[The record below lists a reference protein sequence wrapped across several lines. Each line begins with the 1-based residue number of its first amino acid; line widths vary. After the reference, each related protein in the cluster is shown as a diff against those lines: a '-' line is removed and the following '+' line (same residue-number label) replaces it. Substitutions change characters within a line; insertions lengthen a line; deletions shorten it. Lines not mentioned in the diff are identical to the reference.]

1 MCLDRLYSDKEKKAF
16 LAKLPNEFIVWKL
29 MNKRGVRDYVAV
41 VFSTIFKAGL
51 NITRTKRNLYPSYA
65 LGYHSFF
72 KRAPALRWRKNVEVY
87 RTVPVKI
94 KKRWVRFIGTQHL
107 GDHRPVVIVTNRI
120 ICPDYIS
127 K

>member
-1 MCLDRLYSDKEKKAF
+1 MCLDRLYTNEEKKAF
-16 LAKLPNEFIVWKL
+16 LAKLPNEFTVWKVMRRL
-29 MNKRGVRDYVAV
+29 DSHKYDAV
-41 VFSTIFKAGL
+41 VWSVIFKAGL
-51 NITRTKRNLYPSYA
+51 NITRTIENSYPPYA

-72 KRAPALRWRKNVEVY
+72 KREPALRWRRQHEFY

-94 KKRWVRFIGTQHL
+94 KKRWVRFIGTQSL
-107 GDHRPVVIVTNRI
+107 GGHRPVVIVTNRI